1 VIADYPE
8 YLNLI
13 NKCEKLKSKIS
24 HNEFD
29 FEEAEVDK
37 SSNQVRNK
45 VFVLLISLRILDE
58 ISYNIYQ
65 E

>member
-1 VIADYPE
+1 VIADFPE
-8 YLNLI
+8 HLNLI

-29 FEEAEVDK
+29 FGETEADK

-45 VFVLLISLRILDE
+45 VFVFWFSLRILDE